1 MTRGAALLYLV
12 TACTVTALVTIDAT
26 WYYME
31 KKVYPARLAS
41 EKFKTME
48 PERTVCRVYIN
59 QDGMIDVSSPDGTV
73 EMYTTENNVVVEDTN
88 VED

>member
-1 MTRGAALLYLV
+1 MTRGRFIFHLAV
-12 TACTVTALVTIDAT
+12 TCVITALVTIDAT

-73 EMYTTENNVVVEDTN
+73 ELYTTENNVVVDGS